1 MKTVRLVT
9 RETFKV
15 PDNCIMD
22 IISLEVSND
31 VDNEKV
37 KVTCLMIEDN
47 PTERTKPI
55 RRRFYPLSNVISF
68 GDELNYLP

>member
-15 PDNCIMD
+15 PDTCIID
-22 IISLEVSND
+22 IVSIN
-31 VDNEKV
+31 VCNNIDNEKV
-37 KVTCLMIEDN
+37 KATCLMIEDN
-47 PTERTKPI
+47 ATERTTQV
-55 RRRFYPLSNVISF
+55 RRRFYPLENVISF